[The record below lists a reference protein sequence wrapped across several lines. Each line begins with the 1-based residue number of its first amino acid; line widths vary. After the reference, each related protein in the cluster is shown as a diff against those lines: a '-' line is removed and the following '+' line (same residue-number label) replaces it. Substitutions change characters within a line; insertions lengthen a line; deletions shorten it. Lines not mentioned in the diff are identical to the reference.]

1 MPKHS
6 ALDISKH
13 KGEVLDQIMAWK
25 RQEVPKQME
34 VVPLS
39 QVKAF
44 ARMSPPAID
53 FGASLTRTAG
63 ASLIAEV
70 KRASPSKGLIARR

>member
-1 MPKHS
+1 MKPS
-6 ALDISKH
+6 QLDIAKH

-34 VVPLS
+34 LASLS

-44 ARMSPPAID
+44 ARLAPVSYTH
-53 FGASLTRTAG
+53 LTLPT
-63 ASLIAEV
+63 SDLV
-70 KRASPSKGLIARR
+70 